1 MWYNC
6 KIRKLSQSFLIVLQI
21 LSDDLDCKVEDIVSL
36 ELNICDTQPSCL
48 GGANN
53 EFIFS
58 GRLDNLASSFC
69 ALRALIDSC
78 ESSESLSTEHDIR
91 MIALFDN
98 EEVPFSYKIFVRQLQ
113 IEELI
118 SSARVLKIVE

>member
-1 MWYNC
+1 M
-6 KIRKLSQSFLIVLQI
+6 VLQI

-69 ALRALIDSC
+69 ALTALIDSC
-78 ESSESLSTEHDIR
+78 ASSESLSTEHDIR

-98 EEVPFSYKIFVRQLQ
+98 EEVRFFPIRYLSCCFSLRNLLAALFT
-113 IEELI
+113 
-118 SSARVLKIVE
+118 